1 MRTSN
6 QVRLELKRAEKEY
19 DKVKD
24 QRKVNHILHF
34 ILSVV
39 TLGWWIPVWIILIM
53 NFDTRQVTLPK
64 KIKKLEDELMTL
76 EITEEYGDEE
86 NVR

>member
-19 DKVKD
+19 GKVKD
-24 QRKVNHILHF
+24 QRKINHILHF

-39 TLGWWIPVWIILIM
+39 TLGWWIPVWSILIM

-64 KIKKLEDELMTL
+64 KIKKLEDELMEL
-76 EITEEYGDEE
+76 EIAEEYRDA
-86 NVR
+86 